1 ADIEGGLVLD
11 TEPPDAVNVGA
22 GLADENRE
30 RLLGTEGA
38 IIRRETSRN
47 GGKRI
52 VVESGPLV
60 IRGANDAV
68 VIARTAVIGGK
79 GVGDAIGRN
88 ELEDQ
93 VLIESMADVQGDDH
107 FADGGRKIGD
117 DDNRISLARVGNGDG
132 RIVIK
137 AEREREQ
144 ARRELEPVGDSIL
157 IGLYQESEIDGSA
170 TDKQGRGTD
179 PEAGGVGAG

>member
-1 ADIEGGLVLD
+1 
-11 TEPPDAVNVGA
+11 
-22 GLADENRE
+22 
-30 RLLGTEGA
+30 
-38 IIRRETSRN
+38 
-47 GGKRI
+47 
-52 VVESGPLV
+52 
-60 IRGANDAV
+60 
-68 VIARTAVIGGK
+68 
-79 GVGDAIGRN
+79 
-88 ELEDQ
+88 
-93 VLIESMADVQGDDH
+93 MADVQGDDH

-170 TDKQGRGTD
+170 TDKERRGTD
-179 PEAGGVGAG
+179 PETGGVGAGGGDGQIGVMSGAGDQDDALVGGGERGFNVSCAERTDIGQDEEEIVALIGIDQ